1 MISTNLVLTAAILI
15 AQTAFAVDSVEN
27 KLFTMEKNYHADN
40 IMVINTQTDDSCK
53 FVSKNNEYLDFY
65 WLMDRATRKEI
76 NPMIRS
82 QIQERVKFS
91 GINNERS
98 SYKIH
103 LSDLSELNHDL
114 EDTTME
120 VSSAVINGTCQI
132 KSVLKL
138 GPSGKYRKLNLKRTY
153 CEVTTN
159 FVGIPNGCKFLDLQG
174 NDDDTGE
181 TIKVRFYKK

>member
-1 MISTNLVLTAAILI
+1 MISTKLILTASLI
-15 AQTAFAVDSVEN
+15 AQIAFTAESVEK

-40 IMVINTQTDDSCK
+40 IMVINTLTDDSCK

-76 NPMIRS
+76 NPVIRS

-91 GINNERS
+91 SINNERN
-98 SYKIH
+98 SYKIR

-114 EDTTME
+114 EDTAME
-120 VSSAVINGTCQI
+120 VSSAVINGKCQV

-159 FVGIPNGCKFLDLQG
+159 LVGIPNGCKFLDLQG
-174 NDDDTGE
+174 NDADTDE
-181 TIKVRFYKK
+181 IIKIRFFKK